1 MSLAPIPKVGSTFGA
16 YRIDALLGRGGM
28 GVVYR
33 AEDLRL
39 GRNVALKLLPAEISE
54 DQRFR
59 ERFLR
64 ESRLAASIEHA
75 GVVPIYEAGE
85 VGERLYIAMRYI
97 EGRDLGAVVRQDGP
111 MEPTRAVAL
120 V

>member
-1 MSLAPIPKVGSTFGA
+1 MSTEPLPGVGSTLGS
-16 YRIDALLGRGGM
+16 YRVDAELGHGGM

-39 GRNVALKLLPAEISE
+39 RRRVALKLLRASLA
-54 DQRFR
+54 DDDGYR

-75 GVVPIYEAGE
+75 AIVPIYEAG
-85 VGERLYIAMRYI
+85 
-97 EGRDLGAVVRQDGP
+97 
-111 MEPTRAVAL
+111 
-120 V
+120 